1 MLSGNLIAILSSG
14 FIHYVYSKFI
24 DPQNYDF
31 AELDTHI
38 TLVEQDL
45 RGLSDEEKDPVAL
58 RRAERWITRRGYA
71 LTLVL
76 IIIWPVLSV
85 PAGVFTKSY
94 FAFWVL
100 VAIAWGFGAAIVITV
115 IPLTE
120 SSEEINTVLS
130 GMYNKITGRE
140 PVQAKDPNAKVV
152 EEPVKMQADDAS
164 VVEAGEG
171 SASTPL
177 EKEMEMDMEA

>member
-14 FIHYVYSKFI
+14 LIHYVYSKVI

-38 TLVEQDL
+38 TLVEEDL
-45 RGLSDEEKDPVAL
+45 RGLTDEEKDPVAL
-58 RRAERWITRRGYA
+58 RRAERWITRRGYV
-71 LTLVL
+71 LTMVL

-85 PAGVFTKSY
+85 PAGVFTRSY

-115 IPLTE
+115 VPLTE

-130 GMYNKITGRE
+130 GMYNRLAGRE
-140 PVQAKDPNAKVV
+140 PVQAQDPNAKLV
-152 EEPVKMQADDAS
+152 EEPVKMEADDAS
-164 VVEAGEG
+164 VEAGEG
-171 SASTPL
+171 SASTPP
-177 EKEMEMDMEA
+177 EKETEVEA